1 MRPQTADA
9 PSSAASRL
17 IAAALACALSLA
29 VACSS
34 GAADAPPTTW
44 KTTLGELGYSEVL
57 VPTDTISTAS
67 EYLAVNRSPQIP
79 ITLPPN
85 ARQGHDQVWVLYA
98 HLVLEFEPDSG
109 AGAVQITADVNDRT
123 SHQLV
128 VVNGGRGYRANHAE
142 LPGGENPS
150 YTLDRLQT
158 YRIANY
164 AQTGGIKPGEGH
176 LTFKLW
182 IQGEARVKRLAF
194 LEDTALMRF
203 PIPAPTPRP
212 QPSARAPVPVLH
224 MQPSARDSTLAV
236 GREFAL
242 DLRLTSDDLPVKSPS
257 VQVIDP
263 DNAFRIEYNPDARM
277 DALSGTRTLRYA
289 ITPLKAGERP
299 LYFSAS
305 TANAGNP
312 EVRLIATVHER
323 DSLLARLSRPPMLWM
338 ALTGFST
345 IASWTVCFYVWRR
358 PLSDKR

>member
-1 MRPQTADA
+1 MRPKMADA
-9 PSSAASRL
+9 LSSAASPL

-34 GAADAPPTTW
+34 DNDAPPTAW
-44 KTTLGELGYSEVL
+44 KTTLGELGYSEVH
-57 VPTDTISTAS
+57 VPPDILSTDS
-67 EYLAVNRSPQIP
+67 EYPAANRSPQIP

-85 ARQGHDQVWVLYA
+85 ARQGYDQVWVLYA

-109 AGAVQITADVNDRT
+109 AGAVQITADVNNRT
-123 SHQLV
+123 SHQLN

-142 LPGGENPS
+142 LPGGGIPS

-176 LTFKLW
+176 LTFKLR

-212 QPSARAPVPVLH
+212 QLSARPPVPVLH

-236 GREFAL
+236 GREFVL
-242 DLRLTSDDLPVKSPS
+242 DLRLTSDGWPVKSPS

-277 DALSGTRTLRYA
+277 DILSGTKTLRYFL
-289 ITPLKAGERP
+289 TPLKAGEYP
-299 LYFSAS
+299 IYFSAS

-312 EVRLIATVHER
+312 EVRLIATVHGR
-323 DSLLARLSRPPMLWM
+323 DSFLLRLSRPPMLWM

-345 IASWTVCFYVWRR
+345 IASWAVCVYVWRR
-358 PLSDKR
+358 PFQNKR